1 MELIGEA
8 AEANLEMDKILN
20 NNPNTADLQSALLET
35 VKEIYD
41 ATKSLEEE
49 AINIAYLSDNQTAVK
64 VRDAA
69 TRVILRSTALVTSA
83 KVVAPYVESPE
94 AVKQMV
100 HAAKVLSQD
109 IKNLTVLCNVS
120 RAFTCTSDSSYVA

>member
-1 MELIGEA
+1 MIGDA
-8 AEANLEMDKILN
+8 AEANLEIEQILN
-20 NNPNTADLQSALLET
+20 NNPTTAEMQRALLET

-41 ATKSLEEE
+41 ATKALEED

-69 TRVILRSTALVTSA
+69 NRVILRSTALVTSA

-109 IKNLTVLCNVS
+109 IKTLTVLCDVS
-120 RAFTCTSDSSYVA
+120 